1 SKERCAKALI
11 QIGVDAV
18 HETLE
23 AQNPIQ
29 MDCQFCNTRY
39 EFTAEE
45 ALGLFGEH
53 LS

>member
-1 SKERCAKALI
+1 LVVPVQRTLCKALI

-39 EFTAEE
+39 S
-45 ALGLFGEH
+45 LL
-53 LS
+53 LKKL